1 MAQTAKTTRKPATR
15 PKGSSSGSSSSNK
28 SGSAKRSSSRARSNG
43 SASRT
48 SKLAPRSAKK
58 SSSTSA
64 RSKPRPNAQSRNG
77 LASVPGV
84 AVEKTKGAA
93 HGISEA
99 AAKAKTPALAA
110 GAGLAGLA
118 GGLALAHRT
127 TQKRILGVPMPNGG
141 TAHAVSKNLAKT
153 AENVGSFGE
162 GMGSLAAEIRRVREG
177 VALAGEPKRS
187 PIEVVLQGLTRRR

>member
-1 MAQTAKTTRKPATR
+1 MAQTAKTTRNKATR
-15 PKGSSSGSSSSNK
+15 PNRSSSGSSSSSK

-48 SKLAPRSAKK
+48 SKPASMSAKK

-64 RSKPRPNAQSRNG
+64 RSKPRPNAQSKNG
-77 LASVPGV
+77 LASVPGI
-84 AVEKTKGAA
+84 AIEKTKGAA
-93 HGISEA
+93 SVISEA

-141 TAHAVSKNLAKT
+141 TAQAVSENLAEAAK
-153 AENVGSFGE
+153 NVGSFGE

-177 VALAGEPKRS
+177 VAMAGEPKRS